1 MHAALFAV
9 VLAGLLLRPPAPPA
23 TRPAVAV
30 RWDAGRSESPGGK
43 GFAVA
48 AGGAVFCSAA
58 RDEDGR
64 RELRVF
70 RSDDL
75 GKTFRPVGTAAV
87 APAGTDLGDAA
98 LLVRRDG
105 EIWISYRQN
114 RHRGADADD
123 PTYTVR
129 TARSLDGGRTW
140 QPPVVVAESRPGP
153 GGPSRGLWASCL
165 FERGD
170 GTLQVYYDDEDTPF
184 RRGFRGHQWVTM
196 RTWDAAAGAWGG
208 PVIAARAKDPAHL
221 SREGMMSVVE
231 TAPGRLLMAFESV
244 QVEVPHANLI
254 RGVRSD
260 DGGATWSWQTTGRE
274 VIYEPPT
281 RPFMALAPWLSPL
294 GQAGQFACVFCTDED
309 RERADKSG
317 TPPPELHMDVKCVT
331 SGDAGRTWSASRP
344 VAAES
349 HRYYLPGVAVTVD
362 EDGRR
367 RVLALYL
374 DFASGRF
381 YAQRGEVVAE

>member
-1 MHAALFAV
+1 M
-9 VLAGLLLRPPAPPA
+9 
-23 TRPAVAV
+23 
-30 RWDAGRSESPGGK
+30 
-43 GFAVA
+43 
-48 AGGAVFCSAA
+48 
-58 RDEDGR
+58 
-64 RELRVF
+64 F

-87 APAGTDLGDAA
+87 SPAGTDLGDAA
-98 LLVRRDG
+98 LLVRREG

-196 RTWDAAAGAWGG
+196 KTWDAAAGAWLS

-244 QVEVPHANLI
+244 QVAVPHANLI

-294 GQAGQFACVFCTDED
+294 GQAGQFRV
-309 RERADKSG
+309 RV
-317 TPPPELHMDVKCVT
+317 LH
-331 SGDAGRTWSASRP
+331 GRGPRKGRHIGHAAARVAHGRQVRDQRRRRP
-344 VAAES
+344 HVVGVAAGGG
-349 HRYYLPGVAVTVD
+349 GVAPLLPARRGR
-362 EDGRR
+362 DG
-367 RVLALYL
+367 
-374 DFASGRF
+374 
-381 YAQRGEVVAE
+381 